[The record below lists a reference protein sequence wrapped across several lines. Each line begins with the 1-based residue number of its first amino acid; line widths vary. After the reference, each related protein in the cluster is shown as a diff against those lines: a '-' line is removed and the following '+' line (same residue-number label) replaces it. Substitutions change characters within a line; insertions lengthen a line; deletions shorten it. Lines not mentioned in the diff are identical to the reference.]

1 MQSPQQKLTKSND
14 NSNWVRSGVLSQG
27 KAKPPTMTINSYATK
42 KA

>member
-1 MQSPQQKLTKSND
+1 MIIQIGYGPVLS
-14 NSNWVRSGVLSQG
+14 VLSQG